1 MGRRIV
7 PLALIAILIAAL
19 ASPAPA
25 GLLDSVKQK
34 VKDKGEKKA
43 TETTD
48 KGMNDAGKAVTG
60 KGESTEAPN
69 STAEAKESGPAAPK
83 GGGTFGSVSTRFDFV
98 AGDSVLLYDDFT
110 QDELGEFP
118 AKWKLVSGTFEVAEM
133 NGQRWLRCTS
143 DNGEIQM
150 KTSGIPDLWTLE
162 FDFYG
167 VNLQGAIALTVSART
182 ADGQDV
188 WMARFPYSNGTF
200 NLLSG
205 SINAITPLEGSP
217 AEGRHHVMFLGRG
230 TAVKAYVDRERV
242 GNIPDVSAQGRPQD
256 FVIRLGA
263 PSKPMITN
271 VRYAQGPRPP
281 KDLLAEGR
289 LVTHGILFETGSD
302 VVLPE
307 SAPILRQVAGYLDTH
322 ADVKLRITG
331 HTDNVGAK
339 DGNLDLSR
347 RRAASVAKVLSTQ
360 FGVGAD
366 RLQSDGKGDSQ
377 PVSTNTKPEGRAMN
391 RRVEFA
397 KL

>member
-1 MGRRIV
+1 
-7 PLALIAILIAAL
+7 
-19 ASPAPA
+19 
-25 GLLDSVKQK
+25 
-34 VKDKGEKKA
+34 
-43 TETTD
+43 
-48 KGMNDAGKAVTG
+48 
-60 KGESTEAPN
+60 
-69 STAEAKESGPAAPK
+69 
-83 GGGTFGSVSTRFDFV
+83 
-98 AGDSVLLYDDFT
+98 
-110 QDELGEFP
+110 
-118 AKWKLVSGTFEVAEM
+118 
-133 NGQRWLRCTS
+133 
-143 DNGEIQM
+143 
-150 KTSGIPDLWTLE
+150 
-162 FDFYG
+162 
-167 VNLQGAIALTVSART
+167 
-182 ADGQDV
+182 
-188 WMARFPYSNGTF
+188 
-200 NLLSG
+200 
-205 SINAITPLEGSP
+205 
-217 AEGRHHVMFLGRG
+217 
-230 TAVKAYVDRERV
+230 
-242 GNIPDVSAQGRPQD
+242 
-256 FVIRLGA
+256 
-263 PSKPMITN
+263 MITN